1 MRSIATLPKL
11 NGARVLVRVDYNVP
25 IKGNTILDARRIESS
40 YKTIDAVLKKGG
52 VPIVIAHR
60 GEDGDTLRPIV
71 PFLSKRYHVL
81 FISHRIGSS
90 TIDEAIGKAKKG
102 TVVLLENIRQNP
114 GEEKNDLSFAKALA
128 ALGKYFIN
136 DAFSVC
142 HRLHA
147 SIVRLP
153 KLLPAYA
160 GYQLLVEVAH
170 LDGVL
175 KSKAHPFLFVL
186 GGAKF
191 STKIPLIK
199 KFITTADNTVI
210 AGALLNSFYKTA
222 GFEIGRSVYESG
234 YEKQIRPLLKNP
246 RLLLP
251 TDVVVLAGKKATTV
265 SADAVSNGDMIV
277 DIGPDSTRWID
288 QKIRE
293 AKLIVWNGPTGW
305 YEGGFDT
312 ATVALARAIA
322 RSRATTIIG
331 GGDTAEVIK
340 KVFKNANGS
349 SKRIF
354 ISTGGGATLE
364 YLAKGT
370 LPGIQCLQK

>member
-40 YKTIDAVLKKGG
+40 YKTIDTILKKGG
-52 VPIVIAHR
+52 VPILISHR
-60 GEDGDTLRPIV
+60 SENGATLRPIV
-71 PFLSKRYHVL
+71 PLLSKKYKVL
-81 FISHRIGSS
+81 FIVHPIGSK
-90 TIDEAIGKAKKG
+90 TIDESIAKAKKG
-102 TVVLLENIRQNP
+102 TVVLLENIRQNV
-114 GEEKNDLSFAKALA
+114 GEEKNDLAFAKKLAL
-128 ALGKYFIN
+128 LGNYFVN
-136 DAFSVC
+136 DAFSEC
-142 HRLHA
+142 HRQYA

-160 GYQLLVEVAH
+160 GFQLLSEIAH
-170 LDGVL
+170 LKVIL
-175 KSKAHPFLFVL
+175 NNKTHPFLFIL

-277 DIGPDSTRWID
+277 DIGPDSTRWIE

-370 LPGIQCLQK
+370 LPGIQLL